1 MKLPILPLTKPSS
14 LSGLSN
20 GKLPDGFL
28 VATDIPGVKL
38 EPNAARAFNALNAAA
53 SAERFKV
60 RATGGYRSYE
70 RQEVLFLERYT
81 TEKLEGRPTKNWNGK
96 TYYQKPG
103 TAMAATPGSS
113 NHGLGLAVDL
123 AEENDGDAG
132 VEFVSPRLVLWLCNH
147 ADEFGISAEDQ
158 SEVWHWRYVAG
169 DAIPATV
176 LAYEA
181 SKVPGEAPILPVEAP
196 KPVRP
201 ALRRGSTGEAVKRL
215 QRRLVAEGFPLRGG
229 VDGVYGKYTE
239 GAVKRYQAREGLLV
253 DGIAGPKTLER
264 LAL

>member
-28 VATDIPGVKL
+28 VATDIGVKL

-53 SAERFKV
+53 SANRFKL

-70 RQEVLFLERYT
+70 RQEALFLERYT
-81 TEKLEGRPTKNWNGK
+81 TEKLEGRPIKNWNSK

-103 TAMAATPGSS
+103 TAMAATPGNS

-123 AEENDGDAG
+123 AEENDGDSG
-132 VEFVSPRLVLWLCNH
+132 VESVSTALVTWLCAN
-147 ADEFGISAEDQ
+147 ASRFGISAEDQ

-169 DAIPATV
+169 DNTPAAV

-181 SKVPGEAPILPVEAP
+181 SKVPGEALSGPVEAP
-196 KPVRP
+196 KPARP
-201 ALRRGSTGEAVKRL
+201 ALRRGSTGEAVKQL

-229 VDGVYGKYTE
+229 VDGIYGKYTE
-239 GAVKRYQAREGLLV
+239 GAVKRYQVREGLLA
-253 DGIAGPKTLER
+253 DGVVGLVTLGR
-264 LAL
+264 LGL